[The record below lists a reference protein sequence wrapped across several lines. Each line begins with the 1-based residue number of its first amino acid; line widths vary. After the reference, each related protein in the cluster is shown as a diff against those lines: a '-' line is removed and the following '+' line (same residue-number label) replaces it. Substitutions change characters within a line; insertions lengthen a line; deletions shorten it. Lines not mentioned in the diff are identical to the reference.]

1 MGKKLT
7 FRRVAAWSL
16 TLLLVLVLVP
26 ARGKA
31 VLDGVYFTAANEQ
44 LLDLNSE
51 TMPFYSGGV
60 LYVSSKVFEGTDL
73 GVTFVYNSTTKMAML
88 YTARTDLRFD
98 LVNQTTYDKNG
109 NKYQAYAME
118 RNGYV
123 FLPIGTVCG
132 FFGLM
137 WTISETDTAPLIR
150 CAAAALFCRTEIL
163 LTLPPTICSGG
174 MQPMKSRWKRAPGTR
189 IPRFTRSIRGRRP
202 PPGAC
207 QTREDTLA
215 S

>member
-1 MGKKLT
+1 MGKKT

-26 ARGKA
+26 TRGKA

-98 LVNQTTYDKNG
+98 LRQ
-109 NKYQAYAME
+109 
-118 RNGYV
+118 
-123 FLPIGTVCG
+123 
-132 FFGLM
+132 
-137 WTISETDTAPLIR
+137 
-150 CAAAALFCRTEIL
+150 
-163 LTLPPTICSGG
+163 
-174 MQPMKSRWKRAPGTR
+174 KR
-189 IPRFTRSIRGRRP
+189 
-202 PPGAC
+202 
-207 QTREDTLA
+207 E
-215 S
+215 